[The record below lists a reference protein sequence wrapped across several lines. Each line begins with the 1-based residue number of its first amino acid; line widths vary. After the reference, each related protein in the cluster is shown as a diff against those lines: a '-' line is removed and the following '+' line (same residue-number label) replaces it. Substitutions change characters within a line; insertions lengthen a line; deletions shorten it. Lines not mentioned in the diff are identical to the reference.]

1 MTDINRVVAEY
12 VAEKLVRT
20 HGEDVENLSV
30 YETVQSELDHY
41 LDPDEVE
48 KLVFG
53 FLKVAELHV
62 SIPTFR
68 VGDDGKVKTSEEL
81 HADLQAKGYE
91 F

>member
-12 VAEKLVRT
+12 VARKLIRT

-41 LDPDEVE
+41 LDPEAVE
-48 KLVFG
+48 ELVFS

-62 SIPTFR
+62 SIPTYR
-68 VGDDGKVKTSEEL
+68 VGDDGKVKTDDEL
-81 HADLQAKGYE
+81 HADLQAKVYE